1 MDIRAAVPS
10 SVAGL
15 EPARILGHDV
25 TSASGGG
32 QWGAHQDSSS
42 GAALCHR
49 SGKGREWRMAQ
60 KGAAGPGRGGR
71 RDLGSE
77 RDM

>member
-1 MDIRAAVPS
+1 MEIWAAVPG

-15 EPARILGHDV
+15 EPAWMLGHDV

-49 SGKGREWRMAQ
+49 SGKGRAWRMAQ
-60 KGAAGPGRGGR
+60 KGAAGTGRGGR
-71 RDLGSE
+71 QDLRPE
-77 RDM
+77 RDI